1 MADKEVWVQLYIGKT
16 KSGEVF
22 SIHPVPNNVDH
33 LKKQVYQDS
42 DKVLGH
48 CNAQHLVFYNQGTEL
63 PTEEAPLRPG
73 MAVPTGT
80 TDENPLRVV
89 APVNQ
94 SGKNY

>member
-63 PTEEAPLRPG
+63 PTEEAPLNAWDG
-73 MAVPTGT
+73 VPKDTTGQ
-80 TDENPLRVV
+80 NPLRVV

-94 SGKNY
+94 SGRN